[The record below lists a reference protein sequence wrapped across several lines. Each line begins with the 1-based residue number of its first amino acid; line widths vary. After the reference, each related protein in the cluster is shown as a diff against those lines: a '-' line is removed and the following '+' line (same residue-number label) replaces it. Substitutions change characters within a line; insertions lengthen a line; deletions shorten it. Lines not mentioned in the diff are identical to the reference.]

1 MITSIVCRPGDVL
14 TYPDLAVC
22 SVCGSMAIYPF
33 SICLDCLDWS
43 TDLMIFA
50 PGAQPVFTGC
60 AQGLF
65 GSSAIV
71 TPDERCVCATSGAKN
86 HA

>member
-1 MITSIVCRPGDVL
+1 MIVSINTLDYILSDVIKLRRRVML
-14 TYPDLAVC
+14 TLPITTPA
-22 SVCGSMAIYPF
+22 SEIS
-33 SICLDCLDWS
+33 S
-43 TDLMIFA
+43 LMDYLFA
-50 PGAQPVFTGC
+50 PGALPVFTGC

-65 GSSAIV
+65 SSSAIV